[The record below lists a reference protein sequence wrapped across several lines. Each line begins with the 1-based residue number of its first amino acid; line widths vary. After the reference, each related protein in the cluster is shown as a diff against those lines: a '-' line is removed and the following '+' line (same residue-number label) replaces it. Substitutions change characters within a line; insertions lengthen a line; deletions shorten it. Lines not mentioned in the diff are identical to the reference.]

1 LGFTLSINKKQIA
14 SLQKDASEAAK
25 LILEHVKKGDTIHLS
40 SHIDADGISAAG
52 IMGKAL
58 FRAGAK
64 FRLRLE
70 RWMDEKVAER
80 ISKENAALTIFTDMG
95 SGYLDLLG
103 ERLANR
109 DVIILD
115 HHQPVAEIPPG
126 FVHVNPHAHGIDG
139 TRDISGAGVAY
150 FAAKAMDKTNIDLAC
165 LAVVGALGDLQDKN
179 KERKLGSVNKT
190 IVEDAVKSGYLKVE
204 TDLLFFGRET
214 RPIHQ
219 ALARTTNPFI
229 PQISGEEDKSLAFL
243 VNLGIKPKRNQKW
256 RALRDL
262 SSEEKK
268 RLLSAI
274 ADHLVSKGL
283 AGDTAFD
290 LVGEVYTL
298 TQEEPWTPLRSARE
312 FSVLLN
318 ATGRMD
324 KAGLGAAICMGDRKK
339 CLEEATAVIE
349 EYRRTITK
357 YLGWVTE
364 KPGRL
369 EELESIHVVRGDG
382 FIDEKVLSPVCT
394 ILSTT
399 LTQLGKPIIAYATI
413 SGEDQVKVSSRG
425 SEPLIQRGL
434 NLGKIMQVAAEKYSG
449 RGGGHDVAAGAQIPI
464 EDVKAFIKLVNELVK
479 RQLAGEQIGG

>member
-1 LGFTLSINKKQIA
+1 MSKQQIA
-14 SLQKDASEAAK
+14 DLTKDASEAAN
-25 LILEHVKKGDTIHLS
+25 LILDHIGEGDIIHVS
-40 SHIDADGISAAG
+40 SHVDADGISAGG

-58 FRAGAK
+58 LRAGAK

-70 RWMDEKVAER
+70 RWMDEKVADR
-80 ISKENAALTIFTDMG
+80 IANEHAALTVFTDMG

-103 ERLANR
+103 ERLAGR

-115 HHQPVAEIPPG
+115 HHQPILEELPSG
-126 FVHVNPHAHGIDG
+126 FVQVNPHTCGIDG

-150 FAAKAMDKTNIDLAC
+150 FAAKSLDEKNIDLAC

-179 KERKLGSVNKT
+179 KERKLGGANKA
-190 IVEDAVKSGYLKVE
+190 ILKDAIKSGGLKVE

-229 PQISGEEDKSLAFL
+229 PDISGEEDKSLAFL
-243 VNLGIKPKRNQKW
+243 VNLGIKPKRNDKW

-268 RLLSAI
+268 TLLSAI
-274 ADHLVSKGL
+274 ADHMVSKGL
-283 AGDTAFD
+283 GGEFVSD
-290 LVGEVYTL
+290 LVGDVYTMIH
-298 TQEEPWTPLRSARE
+298 EEPWTPLRSARE

-324 KAGLGAAICMGDRKK
+324 KAGLGAAICMGDRKR
-339 CLEEATAVIE
+339 CLEEATAVIQD
-349 EYRRTITK
+349 YRRTITK
-357 YLGWVTE
+357 YLRWVTE
-364 KPGRL
+364 KEGRL
-369 EELESIHVVRGDG
+369 EELESIYVVRGNG

-425 SEPLIQRGL
+425 SDPLIKKGL
-434 NLGKIMQVAAEKYSG
+434 NLGDIMQFASEKYSG

-464 EDVKAFIKLVNELVK
+464 ENVDSFIKLVDELVK
-479 RQLAGEQIGG
+479 KQLAGENIGS

>member
-1 LGFTLSINKKQIA
+1 MMPVSKKQIA
-14 SLQKDASEAAK
+14 CLTDDATKAAD
-25 LILEHVKKGDTIHLS
+25 LIWEHARKGDAIHVH
-40 SHIDADGISAAG
+40 SHVDADGLSAAG
-52 IMGKAL
+52 VMGKAL
-58 FRAGAK
+58 LRAGAR

-70 RWMDEKVAER
+70 RWMDEKVADR
-80 ISKENAALTIFTDMG
+80 IAAENAPLTIFTDMG

-115 HHQPVAEIPPG
+115 HHKPVEDVSCE
-126 FVHVNPHAHGIDG
+126 FVQVNPHVHGIDG
-139 TRDISGAGVAY
+139 TREISGSGVAY
-150 FAAKAMDKTNIDLAC
+150 FAAKALDKNNIDLAC
-165 LAVVGALGDLQDKN
+165 IAIVGALGDLQDKN
-179 KERKLGSVNKT
+179 KERKLGSVNQT
-190 IVEDAVKSGYLKVE
+190 IVEDAVKSGGLAVE

-229 PQISGEEDKSLAFL
+229 PEISGEEDKSLAFL
-243 VNLGIKPKRNQKW
+243 VNLGIQPKRNDKW

-262 SSEEKK
+262 SSEEKTT
-268 RLLSAI
+268 LLSAI

-283 AGDTAFD
+283 SGDIVSD

-298 TQEEPWTPLRSARE
+298 IKEEPWTPLRSARE
-312 FSVLLN
+312 FSVMLN

-324 KAGLGAAICMGDRKK
+324 KAGLGVAICMGDRKK
-339 CLEEATAVIE
+339 CLEEATVVIQD
-349 EYRRTITK
+349 YRSTITK
-357 YLGWVTE
+357 YLRWVTE

-369 EELESIHVVRGDG
+369 EELESIYVVRGDG

-399 LTQLGKPIIAYATI
+399 LTQLGKPLIAYATI

-425 SEPLIQRGL
+425 SEPLIQKGL
-434 NLGKIMQVAAEKYSG
+434 NLGDVMQAASQKYSG

-464 EDVKAFIKLVNELVK
+464 KDVEAFIKTVNDLVK
-479 RQLAGEQIGG
+479 KQLAGEPIGS

>member
-1 LGFTLSINKKQIA
+1 VSKQQLA
-14 SLQKDASEAAK
+14 DLTKDAAEAAN
-25 LILEHVKKGDTIHLS
+25 LILDHVEKGDVIHVS
-40 SHIDADGISAAG
+40 SHVDADGLSAGG

-58 FRAGAK
+58 LRAGAK

-70 RWMDEKVAER
+70 RWMDENVADR
-80 ISKENAALTIFTDMG
+80 IAEENAALTIFADMG

-103 ERLANR
+103 KRLQNH

-115 HHQPVAEIPPG
+115 HHQPITELPEG
-126 FVHVNPHAHGIDG
+126 FVQVNPHTHGIDG
-139 TRDISGAGVAY
+139 TRGISGAGVAY
-150 FAAKAMDKTNIDLAC
+150 FAAKALDKKNIDLAY

-179 KERKLGSVNKT
+179 KERKLGGANKT
-190 IVEDAVKSGYLKVE
+190 IVEDAVKSGCLKVE

-229 PQISGEEDKSLAFL
+229 PEISGEEDKSLAFL
-243 VNLGIKPKRNQKW
+243 VNLGIKPKRNDKW

-262 SSEEKK
+262 SGDEKK
-268 RLLSAI
+268 TLLSAI

-283 AGDTAFD
+283 GGDVVPD
-290 LVGEVYTL
+290 LVGDVYSL
-298 TQEEPWTPLRSARE
+298 IGEEPWTPLRDARE

-318 ATGRMD
+318 ATGRMN
-324 KAGLGAAICMGDRKK
+324 KAGLGVAICMGDRKT
-339 CLEEATAVIE
+339 CMEEAMAIIQ

-357 YLGWVTE
+357 YLRWVTE

-369 EELESIHVVRGDG
+369 EELESIYVVRGDG

-399 LTQLGKPIIAYATI
+399 LTRLGKPIIAYATI
-413 SGEDQVKVSSRG
+413 SGEDQIKVSSRG
-425 SEPLIQRGL
+425 SEPLIQKGL
-434 NLGKIMQVAAEKYSG
+434 NLGDIMQVASEKYSG
-449 RGGGHDVAAGAQIPI
+449 RGGGHDVAAGAQVPI
-464 EDVKAFIKLVNELVK
+464 KDVESFINLVDELVK
-479 RQLAGEQIGG
+479 KQLAGEQIGG

>member
-1 LGFTLSINKKQIA
+1 MSVSKQQIA
-14 SLQKDASEAAK
+14 DLTKDSVEAAN
-25 LILEHVKKGDTIHLS
+25 LILDHVEKGDLIHVS
-40 SHIDADGISAAG
+40 SHVDADGLSAGG

-58 FRAGAK
+58 LRAGAK

-70 RWMDEKVAER
+70 RWMDEKVADR
-80 ISKENAALTIFTDMG
+80 IANENAALTIFTDMG

-103 ERLANR
+103 ERLVNR

-115 HHQPVAEIPPG
+115 HHQPITEIPSG
-126 FVHVNPHAHGIDG
+126 FVQVNPHTHGIDG

-150 FAAKAMDKTNIDLAC
+150 FAAKAMDKKNIDLAC

-179 KERKLGSVNKT
+179 KERKLRGANTV
-190 IVEDAVKSGYLKVE
+190 ILDDAVKSGCLEVE

-229 PQISGEEDKSLAFL
+229 PEISGEEDQSLAFL
-243 VNLGIKPKRNQKW
+243 VNLGIKPKRNDKW

-262 SSEEKK
+262 SGDEKK
-268 RLLSAI
+268 TLLSAI

-283 AGDTAFD
+283 AGDIAFD
-290 LVGEVYTL
+290 LVGDVYTL
-298 TQEEPWTPLRSARE
+298 TYEEPWTPLRDARE

-339 CLEEATAVIE
+339 CLEEATEVIQA
-349 EYRRTITK
+349 YRGTITK
-357 YLGWVTE
+357 YLRWITE
-364 KPGRL
+364 NPERL
-369 EELESIHVVRGDG
+369 EELDSIYVVRGDG

-399 LTQLGKPIIAYATI
+399 LTKLGKPIIAYATI
-413 SGEDQVKVSSRG
+413 SEEDQVKVSSRG
-425 SEPLIQRGL
+425 SEPLIQKGL
-434 NLGKIMQVAAEKYSG
+434 NLGVIMQFAAEKYSG
-449 RGGGHDVAAGAQIPI
+449 RGGGHDVAAGAQVPI
-464 EDVKAFIKLVNELVK
+464 NDVEAFIKLVNDLVK
-479 RQLAGEQIGG
+479 KQLAGETIGD

>member
-1 LGFTLSINKKQIA
+1 MSVSKQQIA
-14 SLQKDASEAAK
+14 DLTKDSVEAAN
-25 LILEHVKKGDTIHLS
+25 LILDHVEKGDLIHVS
-40 SHIDADGISAAG
+40 SHVDADGLSAGG

-58 FRAGAK
+58 LRAGAK

-70 RWMDEKVAER
+70 RWMDEKVADR
-80 ISKENAALTIFTDMG
+80 IANENAALTIFTDMG

-115 HHQPVAEIPPG
+115 HHQPITEIPSG
-126 FVHVNPHAHGIDG
+126 FVQVNPHTYGIDG

-150 FAAKAMDKTNIDLAC
+150 FAAKAMDKKNIDLAC

-179 KERKLGSVNKT
+179 KERKLRGANTV
-190 IVEDAVKSGYLKVE
+190 ILDDAVKSGCLEVE

-229 PQISGEEDKSLAFL
+229 PEISGEEDQSLAFL
-243 VNLGIKPKRNQKW
+243 VNLGIKPKRNDKW

-262 SSEEKK
+262 SGDEKK
-268 RLLSAI
+268 TLLSAI

-283 AGDTAFD
+283 AGDIAFD
-290 LVGEVYTL
+290 LVGNVYTL
-298 TQEEPWTPLRSARE
+298 THEEPWTPLRDARE

-339 CLEEATAVIE
+339 CLEEATEVIQA
-349 EYRRTITK
+349 YRGTITK
-357 YLGWVTE
+357 YLRWVTE
-364 KPGRL
+364 NPERL
-369 EELESIHVVRGDG
+369 EELDSIYVVRGDG

-399 LTQLGKPIIAYATI
+399 LTKLGKPIIAYATI

-425 SEPLIQRGL
+425 SEPLIQKGL
-434 NLGKIMQVAAEKYSG
+434 NLGAIMQFAAEKYSG
-449 RGGGHDVAAGAQIPI
+449 RGGGHDVAAGAQVPI
-464 EDVKAFIKLVNELVK
+464 NDVEAFIKLVNDLVK
-479 RQLAGEQIGG
+479 KQLAGETIGG

>member
-1 LGFTLSINKKQIA
+1 VEKKQIA
-14 SLQKDASEAAK
+14 GLTKDASEAAN
-25 LILEHVKKGDTIHLS
+25 LIRDHVEKGDIIHLS
-40 SHIDADGISAAG
+40 SHIDADGLSAAG
-52 IMGKAL
+52 IIGKAL
-58 FRAGAK
+58 FRAGGK

-80 ISKENAALTIFTDMG
+80 IAKENAALTIFTDMG

-103 ERLANR
+103 ESLSKR

-115 HHQPVAEIPPG
+115 HHQPVAEIPPS
-126 FVHVNPHAHGIDG
+126 FVHVNPHVHGIDG

-150 FAAKAMDKTNIDLAC
+150 FAAKALDKKNIDLAC

-179 KERKLGSVNKT
+179 KERKLGGVNKT
-190 IVEDAVKSGYLKVE
+190 IVEDAVESGCLKLE

-229 PQISGEEDKSLAFL
+229 PEISGEEDKSLAFL
-243 VNLGIKPKRNQKW
+243 LNLGIKPKRNEKW

-262 SSEEKK
+262 SAEEKK
-268 RLLSAI
+268 KLLSAI

-283 AGDTAFD
+283 GGDIALD
-290 LVGEVYTL
+290 LVGEVYTF
-298 TQEEPWTPLRSARE
+298 THEEPWTPLRSGRE

-324 KAGLGAAICMGDRKK
+324 KAGLGVAICMGDRKK
-339 CLEEATAVIE
+339 CLEEATAVIK

-357 YLGWVTE
+357 YLRWATE
-364 KPGRL
+364 EPGRL
-369 EELESIHVVRGDG
+369 EELESIYVVRGDG
-382 FIDEKVLSPVCT
+382 FIDEKTLSPVCT

-434 NLGKIMQVAAEKYSG
+434 NLGEIMQVAAEKFSG

-464 EDVKAFIKLVNELVK
+464 KDVESFIKLVDKLVK
-479 RQLAGEQIGG
+479 EQLEEA

>member
-1 LGFTLSINKKQIA
+1 MGFNLAISKKQIA
-14 SLQKDASEAAK
+14 LLTNDATEAAD
-25 LILEHVKKGDTIHLS
+25 LILDHTKKGDTIHVH
-40 SHIDADGISAAG
+40 SHVDADGLSAAG

-58 FRAGAK
+58 LRAGAR

-70 RWMDEKVAER
+70 RWMDEKVADR
-80 ISKENAALTIFTDMG
+80 IAAENAPLTIFTDMG

-103 ERLANR
+103 ERLAGR
-109 DVIILD
+109 DVVILD
-115 HHQPVAEIPPG
+115 HHAPAAEAPAS
-126 FVHVNPHAHGIDG
+126 FVQVNPHVHEIDG
-139 TRDISGAGVAY
+139 TRDISGSGVAY
-150 FAAKAMDKTNIDLAC
+150 FAAKAMDKNNIDLAC
-165 LAVVGALGDLQDKN
+165 LGVVGALGDLQDKN
-179 KERKLGSVNKT
+179 KERKLGSVNQT
-190 IVEDAVKSGYLKVE
+190 IVEDGVKSGYLEVE

-229 PQISGEEDKSLAFL
+229 PEISGEEDKSLAFL
-243 VNLGIKPKRNQKW
+243 VNLGIKPKRNDKW

-274 ADHLVSKGL
+274 ADHLVSKGM

-298 TQEEPWTPLRSARE
+298 TKEEPWTPLRSARE

-324 KAGLGAAICMGDRKK
+324 KAGLGVAICMGDRKK
-339 CLEEATAVIE
+339 CLEKAIAVIQD
-349 EYRRTITK
+349 YRSTITK
-357 YLGWVTE
+357 YLRWVTE
-364 KPGRL
+364 KKGRL
-369 EELESIHVVRGDG
+369 EELESIYVVRGDG
-382 FIDEKVLSPVCT
+382 FLDEKVISPVCT

-399 LTQLGKPIIAYATI
+399 LTQLGKPIIVYATI

-425 SEPLIQRGL
+425 SEPLIQKGL
-434 NLGKIMQVAAEKYSG
+434 NLGEIMQIASEKFSG

-464 EDVKAFIKLVNELVK
+464 KDVEDFIKTVNDLVK
-479 RQLAGEQIGG
+479 KQLEGEQIGS

>member
-1 LGFTLSINKKQIA
+1 MSVSKQQIA
-14 SLQKDASEAAK
+14 DLTKDSVEAAN
-25 LILEHVKKGDTIHLS
+25 LILDHVEKGDLIHVS
-40 SHIDADGISAAG
+40 SHVDADGLSAGG

-58 FRAGAK
+58 LRAGAK

-70 RWMDEKVAER
+70 RWMDEKVADR
-80 ISKENAALTIFTDMG
+80 IANENAALTIFTDMG

-103 ERLANR
+103 ERLANK

-115 HHQPVAEIPPG
+115 HHQPITEIPSG
-126 FVHVNPHAHGIDG
+126 FVQVNPHTYGIDG

-150 FAAKAMDKTNIDLAC
+150 FAAKAMDKKNIDLAC

-179 KERKLGSVNKT
+179 KERKLRGANTV
-190 IVEDAVKSGYLKVE
+190 ILDDAVKSGCLEVE

-229 PQISGEEDKSLAFL
+229 PEISGEEDQSLAFL
-243 VNLGIKPKRNQKW
+243 VNLGIKPKRNDKW

-262 SSEEKK
+262 SGDEKK
-268 RLLSAI
+268 TLLSAI

-283 AGDTAFD
+283 AGDIAFD
-290 LVGEVYTL
+290 LVGNVYTL
-298 TQEEPWTPLRSARE
+298 THEEPWTPLRDARE

-339 CLEEATAVIE
+339 CLEEATEVIQA
-349 EYRRTITK
+349 YRGTITK
-357 YLGWVTE
+357 YLRWVTE
-364 KPGRL
+364 NPERL
-369 EELESIHVVRGDG
+369 EELDSIYVVRGDG

-399 LTQLGKPIIAYATI
+399 LTKLGKPIIAYATI

-425 SEPLIQRGL
+425 SEPLIQKGL
-434 NLGKIMQVAAEKYSG
+434 NLGAIMQFAAEKYSG
-449 RGGGHDVAAGAQIPI
+449 RGGGHDVAAGAQVPI
-464 EDVKAFIKLVNELVK
+464 NDVEAFIKLVNDLVK
-479 RQLAGEQIGG
+479 KQLAGETIGG

>member
-1 LGFTLSINKKQIA
+1 MMSVSKKQIA
-14 SLQKDASEAAK
+14 DLTKSASEAAD
-25 LILEHVKKGDTIHLS
+25 LILEHVKKGDVIHVS
-40 SHIDADGISAAG
+40 SHVDADGISAAG

-58 FRAGAK
+58 LRADAK

-70 RWMDEKVAER
+70 RWMDEKIADR
-80 ISKENAALTIFTDMG
+80 IAQENAALTIFTDMG

-103 ERLANR
+103 ERLKKQ
-109 DVIILD
+109 DIIILD
-115 HHQPVAEIPPG
+115 HHQPIAEAPPN
-126 FVHVNPHAHGIDG
+126 FVQVNPHIHGIDG

-150 FAAKAMDKTNIDLAC
+150 FVAKAMDKTNIDLAC
-165 LAVVGALGDLQDKN
+165 LAVVGASGDLQDKN
-179 KERKLGSVNKT
+179 EERKMGGANKT
-190 IVEDAVKSGYLKVE
+190 IVEDAVKSGFLEVT

-214 RPIHQ
+214 RPIHR

-229 PQISGEEDKSLAFL
+229 PEISGQEDKSLAFL
-243 VNLGIKPKRNQKW
+243 VNLGIKPKRNDKW

-268 RLLSAI
+268 KLLSAI
-274 ADHLVSKGL
+274 ADHMVSKGL
-283 AGDTAFD
+283 GGDIASD

-298 TQEEPWTPLRSARE
+298 THEEPWTPLRGARE

-339 CLEEATAVIE
+339 CLEEATKVIR
-349 EYRRTITK
+349 EYQRTISK
-357 YLGWVTE
+357 YLSWVTE

-369 EELESIHVVRGDG
+369 EKLENIYVVRGDG

-425 SEPLIQRGL
+425 SEPLIQKGL
-434 NLGKIMQVAAEKYSG
+434 NLGEVMQVAAEKFSG

-464 EDVKAFIKLVNELVK
+464 KDVEAFIKVVDDLVK
-479 RQLAGEQIGG
+479 KQLAGKQIGG

>member
-1 LGFTLSINKKQIA
+1 LSIEKTQIA
-14 SLQKDASEAAK
+14 SLQKDASEAAR
-25 LILEHVKKGDTIHLS
+25 LILEHAEKGDAIHLH
-40 SHIDADGISAAG
+40 SHVDADGISAGG

-58 FRAGAK
+58 LRAGAK

-70 RWMDEKVAER
+70 RWMDEKVADR
-80 ISKENAALTIFTDMG
+80 IAEDDAALTVFTDMG

-103 ERLANR
+103 ERLTRR

-115 HHQPVAEIPPG
+115 HHQPVAEVPPN
-126 FVHVNPHAHGIDG
+126 FVHVNPHTHGIDG
-139 TRDISGAGVAY
+139 TRDISGSGVAY
-150 FAAKAMDKTNIDLAC
+150 FAAKEMNRENIDLAC

-179 KERKLGSVNKT
+179 KERKLGGANRV
-190 IVEDAVKSGYLKVE
+190 IVEDAVASGCLTVE

-229 PQISGEEDKSLAFL
+229 PEISGEEDKSLAFL
-243 VNLGIKPKRNQKW
+243 VNLDIPLKTDDKW

-262 SSEEKK
+262 SSEEKTK
-268 RLLSAI
+268 LLSAI
-274 ADHLVSKGL
+274 GDHLVSKGL
-283 AGDTAFD
+283 GGDVVSD
-290 LVGEVYTL
+290 LVGDVYTL
-298 TQEEPWTPLRSARE
+298 TGEEPWTPLRSARE

-324 KAGLGAAICMGDRKK
+324 KAGLGAAICMGDRKR
-339 CLEEATAVIE
+339 CLEEAMAVIQ

-357 YLGWVTE
+357 YLRWVTE
-364 KPGRL
+364 EKGRL
-369 EELESIHVVRGDG
+369 EELENIYVVRGDG

-399 LTQLGKPIIAYATI
+399 LTSLEKPIIAYATI

-425 SEPLIQRGL
+425 SEPLIQKGL
-434 NLGKIMQVAAEKYSG
+434 NLGAIMQFASEQFSG
-449 RGGGHDVAAGAQIPI
+449 RGGGHDVAAGAQVPI
-464 EDVKAFIKLVNELVK
+464 GDVDAFITLVDGLVK
-479 RQLAGEQIGG
+479 KQLAGEQIGG

>member
-1 LGFTLSINKKQIA
+1 MSVNKKQIA

-25 LILEHVKKGDTIHLS
+25 LIHEHVEKGDAIHLS

-52 IMGKAL
+52 IIGKAL

-70 RWMDEKVAER
+70 RWMDEKVADR
-80 ISKENAALTIFTDMG
+80 ITEEDAALTIFTDMG

-115 HHQPVAEIPPG
+115 HHQPVAEAPPN
-126 FVHVNPHAHGIDG
+126 FVHVNPHALGIDG

-150 FAAKAMDKTNIDLAC
+150 FAAKEMDKANIDLAC

-179 KERKLGSVNKT
+179 KERRLGGANEA
-190 IVEDAVKSGYLKVE
+190 IVEDAVKSGCLAVE

-243 VNLGIKPKRNQKW
+243 VNLGIKPKSNDKW

-268 RLLSAI
+268 TLLSAI

-283 AGDTAFD
+283 GGDIVSD

-298 TQEEPWTPLRSARE
+298 TREEPWTPLRSARE

-339 CLEEATAVIE
+339 CLEEATEVIQ

-369 EELESIHVVRGDG
+369 EELESIYVVRGDG

-399 LTQLGKPIIAYATI
+399 LTGLEKPIVAYATI

-434 NLGKIMQVAAEKYSG
+434 NLGDIMQVAAAQFSG
-449 RGGGHDVAAGAQIPI
+449 RGGGHDVAAGAQVPI
-464 EDVKAFIKLVNELVK
+464 KDAEAFIKLVDGLVK

>member
-1 LGFTLSINKKQIA
+1 MSVTKEQLAKLT
-14 SLQKDASEAAK
+14 KDSTEAAN
-25 LILEHVKKGDTIHLS
+25 LIVDHIEKDDVIHVSTHV
-40 SHIDADGISAAG
+40 DADGISAGG
-52 IMGKAL
+52 IIGKAL
-58 FRAGAK
+58 LRAGAK

-70 RWMDEKVAER
+70 RWMDEKVADR
-80 ISKENAALTIFTDMG
+80 IANEHAALTIFTDMG

-103 ERLANR
+103 ERLAGR
-109 DVIILD
+109 DIIILD
-115 HHQPVAEIPPG
+115 HHQPILEELPEG
-126 FVHVNPHAHGIDG
+126 FVQVNPHNCGIDG

-150 FAAKAMDKTNIDLAC
+150 FAAKALDKNNIDLAC

-179 KERKLGSVNKT
+179 KERKLGGANKP
-190 IVEDAVKSGYLKVE
+190 ILKDAVKSGGLKVE

-229 PQISGEEDKSLAFL
+229 PEISGEEDKSLAFL
-243 VNLGIKPKRNQKW
+243 VNLGIKPKRNDKW

-262 SSEEKK
+262 SSQEKK
-268 RLLSAI
+268 TLLSAI

-283 AGDTAFD
+283 GGDIVSD
-290 LVGEVYTL
+290 LVGDVYTL
-298 TQEEPWTPLRSARE
+298 THEEPWTPLRCARE

-339 CLEEATAVIE
+339 CLEEAIEVIQD
-349 EYRRTITK
+349 YRHTITK
-357 YLGWVTE
+357 YLRWVTE

-369 EELESIHVVRGDG
+369 EELENIYVVRGDG

-425 SEPLIQRGL
+425 SEPLIQKGL
-434 NLGKIMQVAAEKYSG
+434 NLGDIMQLASEKYSG

-464 EDVKAFIKLVNELVK
+464 KNVDQFVKLVDGLVK
-479 RQLAGEQIGG
+479 KQLAGEQIGS

>member
-1 LGFTLSINKKQIA
+1 MSVTKKQIA
-14 SLQKDASEAAK
+14 SLQKDASEAAN
-25 LILEHVKKGDTIHLS
+25 LIHEHVKKGDTIHLS

-58 FRAGAK
+58 FRAEAK

-80 ISKENAALTIFTDMG
+80 IAKENAELTIFADMG

-150 FAAKAMDKTNIDLAC
+150 FAAKAMNKTNLDLAC

-179 KERKLGSVNKT
+179 KERKLGGANET

-229 PQISGEEDKSLAFL
+229 PHISGEEDKSLAFL

-283 AGDTAFD
+283 AGDTAFE

-357 YLGWVTE
+357 YLRWVTE

-369 EELESIHVVRGDG
+369 EELESIYVVRGDG

-434 NLGKIMQVAAEKYSG
+434 NVGEIMQVAAEKYSG

-464 EDVKAFIKLVNELVK
+464 KDVEAFIKLVNKLVK
-479 RQLAGEQIGG
+479 KQLAGEQIGG

>member
-1 LGFTLSINKKQIA
+1 VTKQQLA
-14 SLQKDASEAAK
+14 DLTKDASEAAN
-25 LILEHVKKGDTIHLS
+25 LIFDHVEKGDIIHVS
-40 SHIDADGISAAG
+40 SHIDADGISAGG

-58 FRAGAK
+58 LRAGAK
-64 FRLRLE
+64 FRVRLE
-70 RWMDEKVAER
+70 RWMDEKVADR
-80 ISKENAALTIFTDMG
+80 IAKENAALTIFTDMG

-115 HHQPVAEIPPG
+115 HHQPVAEVPSG
-126 FVHVNPHAHGIDG
+126 FVHVNPHTCGIDG

-150 FAAKAMDKTNIDLAC
+150 FAAKALDEKNLDLAC

-179 KERKLGSVNKT
+179 KERKLGGANKV
-190 IVEDAVKSGYLKVE
+190 IVEDAVKSGFLKVE

-229 PQISGEEDKSLAFL
+229 PDISGEEDKSLAFL
-243 VNLGIKPKRNQKW
+243 VNLGIKPKLNDKW

-262 SSEEKK
+262 SDDEKK
-268 RLLSAI
+268 TLLSAI

-283 AGDTAFD
+283 GGDTALD
-290 LVGEVYTL
+290 LVGDVYTL
-298 TQEEPWTPLRSARE
+298 AHEEPWTPLRSARE

-339 CLEEATAVIE
+339 CLEEATAVIQ
-349 EYRRTITK
+349 EYRSTITK
-357 YLGWVTE
+357 YLRWVTE
-364 KPGRL
+364 KPERL
-369 EELESIHVVRGDG
+369 EELESIYVVRGDS

-425 SEPLIQRGL
+425 SEQLIQKGL
-434 NLGKIMQVAAEKYSG
+434 NLGDIMQVAAEKYSG
-449 RGGGHDVAAGAQIPI
+449 RGGGHDVAAGAQVPI
-464 EDVKAFIKLVNELVK
+464 KNVEAFIKLVNDLVK

>member
-1 LGFTLSINKKQIA
+1 MSVIKQQ
-14 SLQKDASEAAK
+14 LTNLTKDASEAANI
-25 LILEHVKKGDTIHLS
+25 ILDHVEKGNVIHIS
-40 SHIDADGISAAG
+40 SHVDADGISAGG
-52 IMGKAL
+52 IIGKAL
-58 FRAGAK
+58 LRAGAK

-80 ISKENAALTIFTDMG
+80 IANEHAQLTIFTDMG

-103 ERLANR
+103 EHLAGR

-115 HHQPVAEIPPG
+115 HHQPILEELPEG
-126 FVHVNPHAHGIDG
+126 FFQVNPHTHGIDG

-150 FAAKAMDKTNIDLAC
+150 FAAKALDKKNLDLAC

-179 KERKLGSVNKT
+179 KERKLGGANKT
-190 IVEDAVKSGYLKVE
+190 IVKDAVKSGYLKVD

-229 PQISGEEDKSLAFL
+229 PEISSEEDKSLAFL
-243 VNLGIKPKRNQKW
+243 VNLGIKLKRNDKW

-268 RLLSAI
+268 TLLSAI

-283 AGDTAFD
+283 NGDIVSD
-290 LVGEVYTL
+290 LVGDVYNL
-298 TQEEPWTPLRSARE
+298 THEEPWTPLRSARE

-339 CLEEATAVIE
+339 CLEDATKVIQD
-349 EYRRTITK
+349 YRRTIAK
-357 YLGWVTE
+357 YLRWVTE

-369 EELESIHVVRGDG
+369 EELENTYVVRGDG

-413 SGEDQVKVSSRG
+413 SGEDQIKVSSRG
-425 SEPLIQRGL
+425 SEPLIQKGL
-434 NLGKIMQVAAEKYSG
+434 NLGDIMQFASEKYSG

-464 EDVKAFIKLVNELVK
+464 KNMDSFIKLVDELVK
-479 RQLAGEQIGG
+479 KQLAGEKIGG

>member
-1 LGFTLSINKKQIA
+1 MKKQLA
-14 SLQKDASEAAK
+14 DLTKDASEAAN
-25 LILEHVKKGDTIHLS
+25 LILDHVKKGDAIHVS
-40 SHIDADGISAAG
+40 SHIDADGLSAAG

-58 FRAGAK
+58 LRAGAR

-70 RWMDEKVAER
+70 RWMDEKVADR
-80 ISKENAALTIFTDMG
+80 IAEENAALTIFTDMG

-103 ERLANR
+103 ERLANK

-115 HHQPVAEIPPG
+115 HHQPIAEIPSG
-126 FVHVNPHAHGIDG
+126 FVQVNPHTHGIDG

-150 FAAKAMDKTNIDLAC
+150 LAAKALDEKNIDLAY

-179 KERKLGSVNKT
+179 KERKLRGANKS
-190 IVEDAVKSGYLKVE
+190 ILDDAVKSGCLKVE

-214 RPIHQ
+214 RSIHQ

-229 PQISGEEDKSLAFL
+229 PEISGEEDKSLAFL
-243 VNLGIKPKRNQKW
+243 VNLGIKPKRNDKW

-268 RLLSAI
+268 TLLSAI

-283 AGDTAFD
+283 AGDIAFD
-290 LVGEVYTL
+290 LVGDVYTL
-298 TQEEPWTPLRSARE
+298 THEEPWTPLRSARE

-339 CLEEATAVIE
+339 CLEEATAVIQ
-349 EYRRTITK
+349 EYRSTITK
-357 YLGWVTE
+357 YLRWITE
-364 KPGRL
+364 KPERL
-369 EELESIHVVRGDG
+369 EQLESIYVVRGDG

-399 LTQLGKPIIAYATI
+399 LTKLGKPIIAYATI

-425 SEPLIQRGL
+425 SDPLIQKGL
-434 NLGKIMQVAAEKYSG
+434 NLGDVMQFASEKYSG

-464 EDVKAFIKLVNELVK
+464 KNIEAFIKLVNELVK
-479 RQLAGEQIGG
+479 KQLAGEQIGG

>member
-1 LGFTLSINKKQIA
+1 MSVSKQQIDD
-14 SLQKDASEAAK
+14 LTKNASEAAN
-25 LILEHVKKGDTIHLS
+25 LIIDHVGKGDIIHVS
-40 SHIDADGISAAG
+40 THVDADGISAGG

-58 FRAGAK
+58 LRAGAK
-64 FRLRLE
+64 FRLRFE

-80 ISKENAALTIFTDMG
+80 IAEENAALTIFTDMG
-95 SGYLDLLG
+95 SGYLDLLE
-103 ERLANR
+103 ERLANK

-115 HHQPVAEIPPG
+115 HHQPIIELPRG
-126 FVHVNPHAHGIDG
+126 FVQVNPHIYGIDG
-139 TRDISGAGVAY
+139 TRGISGSGVAY
-150 FAAKAMDKTNIDLAC
+150 LAAKALDERNIDLAC
-165 LAVVGALGDLQDKN
+165 LAIVGALGDLQDKN
-179 KERKLGSVNKT
+179 KERKLGGANKF
-190 IVEDAVKSGYLKVE
+190 IVDDAVRAGLLEVE

-229 PQISGEEDKSLAFL
+229 PEISGEEDKSLAFL
-243 VNLGIKPKRNQKW
+243 LNLKIQPKRNDKW

-262 SSEEKK
+262 SSEEKTT
-268 RLLSAI
+268 LLSSI

-283 AGDTAFD
+283 SGDVVSD
-290 LVGEVYTL
+290 LVGEVYTF
-298 TQEEPWTPLRSARE
+298 TNEEPWTPLRCARE

-324 KAGLGAAICMGDRKK
+324 KAGLGAAICMGDRKR
-339 CLEEATAVIE
+339 CLEEATVVIQ
-349 EYRRTITK
+349 EYRSTITK
-357 YLGWVTE
+357 YLKWVTE

-369 EELESIHVVRGDG
+369 EEMDSIYIVRGDG

-399 LTQLGKPIIAYATI
+399 FTRLGKPIVAYATI

-425 SEPLIQRGL
+425 SEALLQKGL
-434 NLGKIMQVAAEKYSG
+434 NLGDIMQLASEKFSG

-464 EDVKAFIKLVNELVK
+464 KDLEAFIKLVNELVK
-479 RQLAGEQIGG
+479 RQLAGEKIAG

>member
-1 LGFTLSINKKQIA
+1 
-14 SLQKDASEAAK
+14 
-25 LILEHVKKGDTIHLS
+25 
-40 SHIDADGISAAG
+40 
-52 IMGKAL
+52 MGKAL
-58 FRAGAK
+58 LRAGGK

-70 RWMDEKVAER
+70 RWMDEKVADR
-80 ISKENAALTIFTDMG
+80 IAQENAALTIFTDMG

-115 HHQPVAEIPPG
+115 HHKPITEIPSG
-126 FVHVNPHAHGIDG
+126 FVQVNPHIHGIDG
-139 TRDISGAGVAY
+139 TRGISGAGVAY
-150 FAAKAMDKTNIDLAC
+150 FVAKALDKKNIDLAC
-165 LAVVGALGDLQDKN
+165 LAVVGALGDMQDKN
-179 KERKLGSVNKT
+179 KERKLGGANKT
-190 IVEDAVKSGYLKVE
+190 ILEDAVKSGCLEVE

-229 PQISGEEDKSLAFL
+229 PEISGEEDKSLAFL
-243 VNLGIKPKRNQKW
+243 VNLGIKPKRNDKW

-262 SSEEKK
+262 SGDEKK
-268 RLLSAI
+268 TLLSAI

-283 AGDTAFD
+283 AGDIAFD
-290 LVGEVYTL
+290 LVGDVYTL
-298 TQEEPWTPLRSARE
+298 THEEPWTPLRGARE

-318 ATGRMD
+318 ATGRLD

-339 CLEEATAVIE
+339 CLEEATAVIQ
-349 EYRRTITK
+349 EYRKTITK
-357 YLGWVTE
+357 YLRWVTE

-369 EELESIHVVRGDG
+369 EELESIYVVRGDG
-382 FIDEKVLSPVCT
+382 FIDEKVLSPVCS

-425 SEPLIQRGL
+425 SDPLIQKGL
-434 NLGKIMQVAAEKYSG
+434 NLGDIMQAAAEKYSG
-449 RGGGHDVAAGAQIPI
+449 RGGGHDVAAGAQVPI
-464 EDVKAFIKLVNELVK
+464 KDVEAFIKLVNDLVK
-479 RQLAGEQIGG
+479 KQLAGETIGS

>member
-1 LGFTLSINKKQIA
+1 MSKQQIA
-14 SLQKDASEAAK
+14 GLTKDASEAAN
-25 LILEHVKKGDTIHLS
+25 LILEHIENGDVIHLS
-40 SHIDADGISAAG
+40 SHIDADGLSAAG

-58 FRAGAK
+58 LRAGGK

-70 RWMDEKVAER
+70 RWMDENVADR
-80 ISKENAALTIFTDMG
+80 IAQENAALTIFTDMG

-103 ERLANR
+103 ESLANR

-115 HHQPVAEIPPG
+115 HHKPITEIPSG
-126 FVHVNPHAHGIDG
+126 FVQVNPHTHGIDG
-139 TRDISGAGVAY
+139 TRGISGAGVAY
-150 FAAKAMDKTNIDLAC
+150 FAAKALDKKNIDLAY
-165 LAVVGALGDLQDKN
+165 LAVVGALGDMQDKN
-179 KERKLGSVNKT
+179 KERKLGGANKT
-190 IVEDAVKSGYLKVE
+190 ILEDAVKSGYLEVE

-229 PQISGEEDKSLAFL
+229 PEISGEEDKSLAFL
-243 VNLGIKPKRNQKW
+243 VNLGIKPKRNEKW

-262 SSEEKK
+262 SGDEKK
-268 RLLSAI
+268 TLLSAI

-283 AGDTAFD
+283 AGDIAFD
-290 LVGEVYTL
+290 LVGDVYTL
-298 TQEEPWTPLRSARE
+298 THEEPWTPLRCARE

-339 CLEEATAVIE
+339 CLEEATAVIQA
-349 EYRRTITK
+349 YRRTITK
-357 YLGWVTE
+357 YLRWVTE

-369 EELESIHVVRGDG
+369 EELESIYVVRGDG
-382 FIDEKVLSPVCT
+382 FIDEKVLSPVCS

-399 LTQLGKPIIAYATI
+399 LTRLGKPLIAYATI

-425 SEPLIQRGL
+425 SDPLIQNGL
-434 NLGKIMQVAAEKYSG
+434 NLGDIMQAAAEKYSG

-464 EDVKAFIKLVNELVK
+464 KDVESFIKLVNDLVK
-479 RQLAGEQIGG
+479 KQLAGEHIGG

>member
-1 LGFTLSINKKQIA
+1 MSVTKQQIA
-14 SLQKDASEAAK
+14 DLTKDASEAAD
-25 LILEHVKKGDTIHLS
+25 LIQDHIKQGDVIHVSTHV
-40 SHIDADGISAAG
+40 DADGISAGG

-58 FRAGAK
+58 LRAGAT

-70 RWMDEKVAER
+70 RWMDEKVADR
-80 ISKENAALTIFTDMG
+80 IAEENAALTIFTDMG

-103 ERLANR
+103 ERLENR

-115 HHQPVAEIPPG
+115 HHKPIVAETPSG
-126 FVHVNPHAHGIDG
+126 FVQVNPHIHGIDG
-139 TRDISGAGVAY
+139 TRDISGAGVSY
-150 FAAKAMDKTNIDLAC
+150 FAAKALDKKNIDLAC
-165 LAVVGALGDLQDKN
+165 LAVVGSLGDLQDKN
-179 KERKLGSVNKT
+179 KERKLGGANKV
-190 IVEDAVKSGYLKVE
+190 IVEDAVKSGLLEVE

-229 PQISGEEDKSLAFL
+229 PEISGEEDKSLAFL
-243 VNLGIKPKRNQKW
+243 VNLGIQPKRNDKW

-262 SSEEKK
+262 SSEEKTT
-268 RLLSAI
+268 LLSAI

-283 AGDTAFD
+283 SGDVVSD
-290 LVGEVYTL
+290 LVGEVYTF
-298 TQEEPWTPLRSARE
+298 TREEPWTPLRGARE

-339 CLEEATAVIE
+339 CLEEATAVIKD
-349 EYRRTITK
+349 YRSTITK
-357 YLGWVTE
+357 YLRWVTE

-369 EELESIHVVRGDG
+369 EELENIYVVRGDG

-413 SGEDQVKVSSRG
+413 SGEDQIKVSSRG
-425 SEPLIQRGL
+425 SEPLLQKGL
-434 NLGKIMQVAAEKYSG
+434 NLGDVMQVASEQFSG
-449 RGGGHDVAAGAQIPI
+449 RGGGHDVAAGAQVPI
-464 EDVKAFIKLVNELVK
+464 KDVEAFIKLVNNLVK
-479 RQLAGEQIGG
+479 RQLAGEKIAG

>member
-1 LGFTLSINKKQIA
+1 VTKKQIA
-14 SLQKDASEAAK
+14 DLMKNASEAAD
-25 LILEHVKKGDTIHLS
+25 LIEQHIKRGDIIHVS

-52 IMGKAL
+52 IIGNAL
-58 FRAGAK
+58 LRAGGR

-70 RWMDEKVAER
+70 RWMDEKVADR
-80 ISKENAALTIFTDMG
+80 IAIEKPPLIIFTDMG

-103 ERLANR
+103 KRLLGG

-115 HHQPVAEIPPG
+115 HHQPAAELPPS
-126 FVHVNPHAHGIDG
+126 FVQVNPHTHGIDG

-150 FAAKAMDKTNIDLAC
+150 FAAKALDKANFDLAC

-179 KERKLGSVNKT
+179 EERKLGGANET
-190 IVEDAVKSGYLKVE
+190 IVEDAVKSGYLEVE

-229 PQISGEEDKSLAFL
+229 PGISGEEDKSLAFL
-243 VNLGIKPKRNQKW
+243 LNLGIKPKRGEKW

-268 RLLSAI
+268 RLLSTI
-274 ADHLVSKGL
+274 ADYLVSKGL
-283 AGDTAFD
+283 AGDTALN
-290 LVGEVYTL
+290 LVGQVYTL
-298 TQEEPWTPLRSARE
+298 SHEEPWTPLRSARE
-312 FSVLLN
+312 FTVMLN

-339 CLEEATAVIE
+339 CLEEAVEIMG

-357 YLGWVTE
+357 YLSWVTTE
-364 KPGRL
+364 PGRL
-369 EELESIHVVRGDG
+369 EELENIYVVRGDG
-382 FIDEKVLSPVCT
+382 FIDEKVISPVST
-394 ILSTT
+394 ILSTS
-399 LTQLGKPIIAYATI
+399 LSQLGKPIIAYATI
-413 SGEDQVKVSSRG
+413 TGEDMVKVSARG
-425 SEPLIQRGL
+425 MEPLIKKGL
-434 NLGKIMQVAAEKYSG
+434 NLGEILQTASEKFSG

-464 EDVKAFIKLVNELVK
+464 KDLEAFLKLVDKLVK
-479 RQLAGEQIGG
+479 EQLE